1 MYRIFGIILFLVKS
15 IGFRIVLGSVI
26 NFVRGLQGF
35 FIIVLDKIYILRLVF
50 LCWNERNKDIM
61 KDRIFFLIIIGERS
75 RGV

>member
-75 RGV
+75 RGI